1 MDVRETDGENSTDR
15 YLESSFQHIPRDD
28 FGALRITIK
37 LTKPSSKFTFNGDE
51 VHEGYFSFSPSVK
64 VKAYWVDDQTLE
76 YRPTEVMRSGKVYSS
91 SLALSKLFKGVEPK
105 LKTLRFSFRVI
116 PQSVSIELNGLI
128 VRDAENPNSY
138 ELDGTVQQLMLQS
151 PRN

>member
-1 MDVRETDGENSTDR
+1 MNSKSIKWLLTVGVIAIIILQVGCKGKQDVEISTDP
-15 YLESSFQHIPRDD
+15 L
-28 FGALRITIK
+28 FGEYISAYTSGMISAHSAITIK

-64 VKAYWVDDQTLE
+64 GKAYWVDDQTLE

-105 LKTLRFSFRVI
+105 LKTFRFSFRVI
-116 PQSVSIELNGLI
+116 PQSV
-128 VRDAENPNSY
+128 
-138 ELDGTVQQLMLQS
+138 
-151 PRN
+151 